1 MIRRSA
7 GMPVSRFCLLVGIP
21 RRTYCRMQEQLK
33 RGKPTTKGPWP
44 SASLDAVVDVLGDYV
59 TQHGN
64 LGHRKI
70 HALILA
76 DGHITSPSTVLR
88 GIRRLDVGTAATRY
102 GSRSQDE
109 LEPAD

>member
-1 MIRRSA
+1 
-7 GMPVSRFCLLVGIP
+7 
-21 RRTYCRMQEQLK
+21 MQEQLK

-59 TQHGN
+59 TQHGH

-88 GIRRLDVGTAATRY
+88 GIRRLDVGPAATRY